1 MSEKISDTA
10 SAQAAA
16 AAEQASAAATATE
29 QAGAA
34 AVTQTDTAQNG
45 LALISSAAGGLAAF
59 NDKKKGGLGLPKPF
73 TNRILLLEHLHVAG
87 TTHIQGIND
96 ICENLAPGTELE
108 LKRDVGNAHDKW
120 AVKVYA
126 PDGRRMGFLPCDKNE
141 VIARLMDGGKRCFAV
156 VKGTEQRGKWSKI
169 DIEVYLDD

>member
-1 MSEKISDTA
+1 MSEKISDVA

-16 AAEQASAAATATE
+16 AAEQASACEAVQTA
-29 QAGAA
+29 
-34 AVTQTDTAQNG
+34 TAQNG
-45 LALISSAAGGLAAF
+45 LALISNAAGGLAAF
-59 NDKKKGGLGLPKPF
+59 NDKEKGGLGLPKPF
-73 TNRILLLEHLHVAG
+73 ANRILLLEHLHVAG

>member
-1 MSEKISDTA
+1 MSEQASNTA
-10 SAQAAA
+10 SVQAAAATEQTGAA
-16 AAEQASAAATATE
+16 AAEQASAGEAAQTA
-29 QAGAA
+29 
-34 AVTQTDTAQNG
+34 TAQNG
-45 LALISSAAGGLAAF
+45 LALISNAAGGLVAF
-59 NDKKKGGLGLPKPF
+59 NDKEKGGLWLPKPF
-73 TNRILLLEHLHVAG
+73 ANRILLLEHLHVAG